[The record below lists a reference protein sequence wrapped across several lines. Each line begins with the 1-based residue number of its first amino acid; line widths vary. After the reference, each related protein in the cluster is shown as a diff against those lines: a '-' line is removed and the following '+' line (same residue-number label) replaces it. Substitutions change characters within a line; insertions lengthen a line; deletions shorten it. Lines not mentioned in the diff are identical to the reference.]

1 MTFSAHLIQKK
12 GGKLHDR
19 KKFEKLLRTAAERL
33 PTSSVIM
40 SRVLADVKLQQ
51 ILKRGG
57 SGRPIIILYGSPGNG
72 KTSSVQALL
81 ADYREIKF
89 ACGLKNVKKILA
101 DMMEKREV
109 PVLFLDNFPQPL
121 SAYKLEVGR
130 RILDHVIDVTSEDA
144 EAPITIITGEPN
156 ILEEIQKVEY
166 LAGRSLVVMMPKI
179 DEDEELF
186 DIRRY
191 FSLHRQEYLEMW
203 KLYDQW
209 AEQNPPSETDIL
221 QELET
226 FRDNYCAKYDN
237 RQVGLVFNYFY
248 AMRRFSEFLG
258 LKYEWGI
265 SLDAIQAN
273 VQALL
278 DWRESSKSST
288 LSYEI
293 EVWNEFLKDG
303 GISHVFTPRL
313 YVCERLLETNC
324 DFDRRYVCRVCE
336 GDFVEKYHPMDLRL
350 PENPAAVILLETTRM
365 IPYFPRH
372 IPYDGAILT
381 IRYTSLIEMLN
392 MYLENYS
399 RKNGVSVRR
408 ITPKKMT
415 KELFS
420 HNMCLFEYVEIGHN
434 TYTFPM
440 RDRNNE
446 SIRVVF
452 IKLTQEQ
459 CQQLKK
465 NLKEDC
471 KIANYNGR
479 EVRDMIHC
487 IKYFC
492 ENVQSLCGDIGA
504 PSMVFEEER

>member
-1 MTFSAHLIQKK
+1 MKDQ
-12 GGKLHDR
+12 
-19 KKFEKLLRTAAERL
+19 KFETHLRSAAERL
-33 PTSSVIM
+33 PTSAIIM

-51 ILKRGG
+51 ILKTGG
-57 SGRPIIILYGSPGNG
+57 TGRPIIILYGSPGNG

-81 ADYREIKF
+81 DAYEKIKF
-89 ACGLKNVKKILA
+89 TYGLKNVKRLLA
-101 DMMEKREV
+101 DMMEKGAV
-109 PVLFLDNFPQPL
+109 QVLFLDNFPQPL
-121 SAYKLEVGR
+121 SAYKLEAGR

-156 ILEEIQKVEY
+156 ILDELGRAEY
-166 LAGRSLVVMMPKI
+166 LAGRSLVIKMPKI

-186 DIRRY
+186 NVRRY

-209 AEQNPPSETDIL
+209 AEQNPPNEIVIL
-221 QELET
+221 QELER
-226 FRDNYCAKYDN
+226 FRDKYCKKFEN

-248 AMRRFSEFLG
+248 AMQRFSKFLG
-258 LKYEWGI
+258 SKYGWGI

-273 VQALL
+273 VCALL
-278 DWRESSKSST
+278 DWKESAKGSMS
-288 LSYEI
+288 SYEI
-293 EVWNEFLKDG
+293 EVWNEFLEDG
-303 GISHVFTPRL
+303 GISQVFVPYTSTCRLLRETACDSNRQYMCSRCEGL
-313 YVCERLLETNC
+313 YVKEYN
-324 DFDRRYVCRVCE
+324 
-336 GDFVEKYHPMDLRL
+336 PMDLRL

-372 IPYDGAILT
+372 IPYDGAILM

-399 RKNGVSVRR
+399 RKKGVSVRR
-408 ITPKKMT
+408 ITPKKLT
-415 KELFS
+415 KELFL
-420 HNMCLFEYVEIGHN
+420 HNFCLFEYVGIGHN

-440 RDRNNE
+440 KDRNNE
-446 SIRVVF
+446 TVRVVF
-452 IKLTQEQ
+452 IKLTEAQ

-471 KIANYNGR
+471 KLANYNGR
-479 EVRDMIHC
+479 EVRDMMQC

-492 ENVQSLCGDIGA
+492 ENVQSLCGDIGM
-504 PSMVFEEER
+504 PSMVFEEGC